1 MSSDITHKFHNE
13 KYCWFCGSTRNL
25 HLHHIFYGTA
35 NRKISDREGF
45 VAYLC
50 YEHHEGNQGV
60 HHNRDNDLILKR
72 ECEKWYLKNH
82 TKQEFIKLIGRNY
95 IG

>member
-1 MSSDITHKFHNE
+1 MKNIVGFVVAPGTYIAITSSF
-13 KYCWFCGSTRNL
+13 
-25 HLHHIFYGTA
+25 GTA

-60 HHNRDNDLILKR
+60 HLNRDKDLILKR

-82 TKQEFIKLIGRNY
+82 TLEEFTQLIGRNY
-95 IG
+95 ID

>member
-1 MSSDITHKFHNE
+1 MKNIVGFVVAPGTYIAITSSF
-13 KYCWFCGSTRNL
+13 
-25 HLHHIFYGTA
+25 GTA

-82 TKQEFIKLIGRNY
+82 TLEEFIQLIGRNY
-95 IG
+95 IEKI